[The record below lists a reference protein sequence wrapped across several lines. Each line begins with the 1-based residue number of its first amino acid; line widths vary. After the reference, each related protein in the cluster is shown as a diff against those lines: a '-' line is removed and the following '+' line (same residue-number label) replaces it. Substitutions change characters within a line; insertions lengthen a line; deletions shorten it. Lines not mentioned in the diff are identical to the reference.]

1 MRLLIKFKK
10 KPRAAQIANHLV
22 LGVEGEEAERKVL
35 VGAQQKELGVVLM
48 MVVLGEL
55 EEAEAGVVP
64 VESLVET
71 EGVVEVDSNK

>member
-1 MRLLIKFKK
+1 M
-10 KPRAAQIANHLV
+10 
-22 LGVEGEEAERKVL
+22 EGEEAERMVL

-48 MVVLGEL
+48 MVVPREL

-71 EGVVEVDSNK
+71 EVNHKSTHCMYYPFIIISSLLSL